1 LAEGEIGQ
9 CKQCYGLGLIREKF
23 ALTQGSAIAMERLV
37 VNLKKLLG
45 LVCFFIGWLY
55 LLWARVVTNDA
66 HSQPVSEPVLL
77 PRWRRIFSGLL
88 DRVCKFLR
96 RYI

>member
-1 LAEGEIGQ
+1 
-9 CKQCYGLGLIREKF
+9 LGLIREKF

-45 LVCFFIGWLY
+45 LLFILFTGWLY

-66 HSQPVSEPVLL
+66 HSQPISEPVLL

-88 DRVCKFLR
+88 DRVCKPLR